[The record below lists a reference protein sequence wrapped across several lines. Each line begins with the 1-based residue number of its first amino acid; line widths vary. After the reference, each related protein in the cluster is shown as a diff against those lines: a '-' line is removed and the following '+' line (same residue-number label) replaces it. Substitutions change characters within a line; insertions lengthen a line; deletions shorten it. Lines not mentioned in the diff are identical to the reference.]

1 MTVFQDLLVSYIN
14 LDNVVLLQ
22 EWTNGSM
29 EQNSQEIDSHL
40 NTHLIFFNKA
50 LLLLLLSHFSRV

>member
-29 EQNSQEIDSHL
+29 EQN
-40 NTHLIFFNKA
+40 
-50 LLLLLLSHFSRV
+50 RVKK